1 MKAIP
6 RYETARMTILAL
18 MSGGAK
24 RPTGTRAAAGRDR
37 GTETARITV
46 PASVDRKDVR
56 RSTAASSQVK

>member
-24 RPTGTRAAAGRDR
+24 RATGTRVAAGRDHVN
-37 GTETARITV
+37 ETARITV

-56 RSTAASSQVK
+56 QSTVA